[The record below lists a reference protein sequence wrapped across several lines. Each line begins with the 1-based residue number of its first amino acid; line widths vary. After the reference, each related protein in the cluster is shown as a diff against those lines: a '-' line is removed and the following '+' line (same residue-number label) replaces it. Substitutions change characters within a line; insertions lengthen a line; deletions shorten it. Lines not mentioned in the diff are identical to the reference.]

1 MSSRKIRLSVVAVV
15 LASSF
20 ALLPPLVAQPRAA
33 RPAAARAL
41 DGAPWERAWGL
52 HFWQLLTSLWGGS
65 GAKIDGNG

>member
-1 MSSRKIRLSVVAVV
+1 MASPKIRLSVVAVV

-20 ALLPPLVAQPRAA
+20 ALLPPLVAQPRAG
-33 RPAAARAL
+33 RPARAL